1 MLPDSL
7 DLDPFDPGAL
17 AALVA
22 QLQAHCTP
30 EELGQFLADLNAWER
45 SIPREARPTIAAY
58 TRMCHR
64 QAFVPVIIRR
74 YLAVM
79 APLRDSPEWRDVIA
93 WRDRLA
99 SLPAGTERRAA

>member
-1 MLPDSL
+1 MPPDSL

-30 EELGQFLADLNAWER
+30 EERGQFLSALAAWDR
-45 SIPREARPTIAAY
+45 TVPREARPTLAAY
-58 TRMCHR
+58 TRMCQR